1 MSKALEGCESWDQVL
16 DVLRTDE
23 EEILQGGGA
32 EATERQHQKNDSR
45 RVNGFK
51 S

>member
-23 EEILQGGGA
+23 EEILQGGGCDRP
-32 EATERQHQKNDSR
+32 EQSPRCP
-45 RVNGFK
+45 
-51 S
+51 